1 MSFEAVTAV
10 QEEKQAAMV
19 HPVAD
24 VSKNGSQRQMGRL
37 TTWGLVPFERAWA
50 FQRELVKDR
59 IAGRA
64 PDTLV
69 LLEHEPVFTIGR
81 TGRQEHWGGDDA
93 LMRRA
98 GIPVYHI
105 ERGGSVTYHGPGQ
118 IVGYP
123 ILMLREYCAG
133 PKTFMRLLE
142 DVIIRTLA
150 GWGIRGDRR
159 ERMTGVWVGGEQP
172 EKIAAMGVRIVYGV
186 TMHGFALNVGVD
198 LAPFGHVMPCGI
210 PGCRVTSMARVLG
223 TSPPIRD
230 VARRLSEDFG
240 DVFHMTWAHEPI
252 KCVTSG
258 A

>member
-1 MSFEAVTAV
+1 MVTAV
-10 QEEKQAAMV
+10 QGETQAAMV
-19 HPVAD
+19 HSTTS
-24 VSKNGSQRQMGRL
+24 VSGDGPRRQTGRL
-37 TTWGLVPFERAWA
+37 TTFGLVPFERAWA

-81 TGRQEHWGGDDA
+81 TGRPEHWGGDDA
-93 LMRRA
+93 LMRRT

-123 ILMLREYCAG
+123 ILMLRDYCAG
-133 PKTFMRLLE
+133 PKSFMRRLE

-150 GWGIRGDRR
+150 RWEIRGDRR
-159 ERMTGVWVGGEQP
+159 EGLTGVWVGGEQP
-172 EKIAAMGVRIVYGV
+172 EKIAAMGVRLVEGV

-223 TSPPIRD
+223 MPLPIRD

-252 KCVTSG
+252 ECLKSG
-258 A
+258 V